1 MPLIAPQKK
10 HERLVFAVKLDV
22 RLIAMVKAYAECI
35 TSTQEYVTSQALL
48 TTFAIDKDFHNWLKH
63 NRPSDAE
70 ALQQLLAERPAT
82 ARRWRSL
89 RRQRTGLDRRAGFD
103 KVETV

>member
-48 TTFAIDKDFHNWLKH
+48 TTFAADRDFHTWLEH
-63 NRPSDAE
+63 DRPSEAE
-70 ALQQLLAERPAT
+70 ALEELLAERPAT
-82 ARRWRSL
+82 ARR
-89 RRQRTGLDRRAGFD
+89 RRPVRRIGSAGRL
-103 KVETV
+103 

>member
-10 HERLVFAVKLDV
+10 HERLAFAVKLDV

-48 TTFAIDKDFHNWLKH
+48 TTFATDADFYKWLEQ
-63 NRPSDAE
+63 NRPSEAE
-70 ALQQLLAERPAT
+70 ALEDLLAERPAT
-82 ARRWRSL
+82 ARRRRSV
-89 RRQRTGLDRRAGFD
+89 RRAGSAGRLSRL
-103 KVETV
+103 ETE